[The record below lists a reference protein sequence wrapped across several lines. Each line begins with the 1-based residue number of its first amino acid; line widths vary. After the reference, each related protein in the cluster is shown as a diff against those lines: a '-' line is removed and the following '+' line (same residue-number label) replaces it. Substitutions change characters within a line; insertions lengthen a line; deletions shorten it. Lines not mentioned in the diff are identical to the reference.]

1 MASTYYDAQEQ
12 LTILMYVDALTL
24 GDIIERYGVLEGVL
38 KKWIARVAN
47 TPFWIL
53 YAKHYQA
60 LLK

>member
-1 MASTYYDAQEQ
+1 
-12 LTILMYVDALTL
+12 MYVDALTL